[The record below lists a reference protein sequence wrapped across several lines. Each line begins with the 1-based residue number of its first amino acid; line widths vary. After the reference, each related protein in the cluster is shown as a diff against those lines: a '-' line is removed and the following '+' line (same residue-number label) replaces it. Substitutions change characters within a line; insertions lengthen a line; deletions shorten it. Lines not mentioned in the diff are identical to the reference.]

1 MAALYRKYRPQSF
14 ADVVGQEAV
23 VRTLTNAIEQ
33 DKVRQAY
40 LFAGPRGT
48 GKTSLARI
56 LAKCVNCAQG
66 PTASPDGTCHSC
78 VAIANGTSLDVVE
91 MDAASQRGIDDVRE
105 IRERVVLQPVEGRS
119 KVYILDE
126 AHQLT
131 DAAWNALLKLI
142 EEPPPH
148 LLFVFCTTELQKVLP
163 TVRSRCQ
170 TFVFQRPRLPDL
182 VRKLRL
188 IADGES
194 IDVPDAAL
202 ALIARGGRGAYR
214 DAESTLDQLAA
225 ATGGTIAVQDV
236 LQLLGAV
243 EDEVL
248 FRLCDLVVDNDTAGA
263 LLFLEELSEQGQD
276 LGRLVT
282 DLLEHLRH
290 LLLVQHMHEV
300 PDSLPVTEEA
310 RERLREQANQLP
322 AATVVRL
329 IDLLHVAVDDMRQG
343 GDPRLPLE
351 LALVKVTRPAADLSR
366 ESLAFR
372 LDRLEQGHAAPAPAP
387 APATPE
393 AAAPA
398 PAAGE
403 APAPAALPGLSLEQL
418 REAWRRSILPAVEQ
432 RSIPIGKTLAE
443 AHPSALA
450 GDTLTIEFPAQAAF
464 HLRLAED
471 PRNVALLADAL
482 HEVTGRRLS
491 VEFALGEARGG
502 EVAEEEPASEED
514 VLGLLKSTFDARELD

>member
-1 MAALYRKYRPQSF
+1 LNRRVAALYRKYRPQTF
-14 ADVVGQEAV
+14 AEVVGQEAV
-23 VRTLTNAIEQ
+23 VRTLTNAIVQ

-56 LAKCVNCAQG
+56 LAKSLNCRCG
-66 PTASPDGTCHSC
+66 PSPTPDNTCHVC
-78 VAIANGTSLDVVE
+78 VSITNGTSLDVIE
-91 MDAASQRGIDDVRE
+91 MDAASQRGIDD
-105 IRERVVLQPVEGRS
+105 IRDIRDRVVLQPVEGAT

-148 LLFVFCTTELQKVLP
+148 LLFIFCTTELQKVLP

-170 TFVFQRPRLPDL
+170 TFVFQRPRLPEL

-214 DAESTLDQLAA
+214 DAESTLDQLAS
-225 ATGGTIAVQDV
+225 ATGGQITVQDV

-248 FRLCDLVVDNDTAGA
+248 FRLCDHVVDGDTRGA
-263 LLFLEELSEQGQD
+263 LLFIEELSARGND

-322 AATVVRL
+322 TSTVVRL
-329 IDLLHVAVDDMRQG
+329 IDLLAVAVEDMRQG

-351 LALVKVTRPAADLSR
+351 LALVKVTRPSADLSR
-366 ESLAFR
+366 EAHAHR
-372 LDRLEQGHAAPAPAP
+372 LELLEQGGAPPRID
-387 APATPE
+387 TPE
-393 AAAPA
+393 PA
-398 PAAGE
+398 SPSE
-403 APAPAALPGLSLEQL
+403 PGSSVAEPPVTVELEQL
-418 REAWRRSILPAVEQ
+418 QEAWRRAILPALEQ

-443 AHPSALA
+443 AHPAALA
-450 GDTLTIEFPAQAAF
+450 GDTLTLEFPETASF
-464 HLRLAED
+464 HLKVAED
-471 PRNVALLADAL
+471 PKNAELLREALY
-482 HEVTGRRLS
+482 EITGRKLAVS
-491 VEFALGEARGG
+491 FELGEHAAG
-502 EVAEEEPASEED
+502 EHGDESPASEDD
-514 VLGLLKSTFDARELD
+514 VVELMKSTFDARELEE